1 MSDLSANPRSLPS
14 FGNGEDAQVHAV
26 NSPQRTGIRR
36 VDCLEPCES
45 DEMMDDES

>member
-1 MSDLSANPRSLPS
+1 MSDVSANRSLPS

-36 VDCLEPCES
+36 VDHLECES
-45 DEMMDDES
+45 DEMADES